1 VGRASRRGAKW
12 AASRS
17 EQAMDLLPVED
28 IAESIG
34 EYVKNAREA
43 IDETVSHEMNDLR
56 KAIRR
61 HRKHLGI

>member
-1 VGRASRRGAKW
+1 
-12 AASRS
+12 
-17 EQAMDLLPVED
+17 MDMIPVED

-34 EYVKNAREA
+34 EYVRGARET
-43 IDETVSHEMNDLR
+43 IDETVSHELNDLR